1 MTDETTQPKHVR
13 IAEQIRQQIRDGDLT
28 EGQRLPAVR
37 EWAAELGV
45 AVGTLRQAQ
54 SWLEIEGYIRTS
66 PRGTFVHDS
75 PPAGS
80 SSYDRLL
87 RMRRTGSVL
96 ASDETK
102 AVREAA
108 LVIPPLYVQEI
119 FDLEPGD
126 QLVRREYVVGKGSR
140 RRALVVTWH
149 PAHFAAAV
157 PDLLSTAPRKADDT
171 IQQISETLGRTVTH
185 GHDGMESREAN
196 EREASAL
203 GLATGSPILAH
214 VHEWSDDEG
223 LIEYG
228 EQVLPPRTVIGYEY
242 RL

>member
-1 MTDETTQPKHVR
+1 MVDQPKHAR
-13 IAEQIRQQIRDGDLT
+13 IAEEIRRQIRDGELV
-28 EGQRLPAVR
+28 EGARLPAVR

-54 SWLEIEGYIRTS
+54 SWLELEGLIRTS
-66 PRGTFVHDS
+66 PRGTFVSDN
-75 PPAGS
+75 PPTAS

-87 RMRRTGSVL
+87 RLRRTGSIL
-96 ASDETK
+96 GIGETK
-102 AVREAA
+102 TVQSAA
-108 LVIPPLYVQEI
+108 LVVPPLYVQEI
-119 FDLEPGD
+119 FDLERGD
-126 QLVRREYVVGKGSR
+126 QLVRREYVTGKGSR
-140 RRALVVTWH
+140 RTSFTVTWH

-157 PDLLSTAPRKADDT
+157 PDLLSTAPRKSDDALR
-171 IQQISETLGRTVTH
+171 QVEENLGRAVKYA
-185 GHDGMESREAN
+185 HDGTEARDASQREA
-196 EREASAL
+196 AAL
-203 GLATGSPILAH
+203 GIAIGAPVLAH